1 MLLILA
7 SWLSISLNFPEKLG
21 SIDRSGMPCDV
32 ASASL
37 PQQNRILPSPEW
49 FNTLGIDPAVCLVGP
64 PSLYAVSS
72 LSSVAS
78 ASSSSS
84 SSSSSDDEVH
94 GFTLTPRS
102 RSTVF
107 LYSFCLPVVPLCP
120 PEEVLS
126 AGFFNDVSVSF
137 DEAAGFFN
145 DVSVSFDEA
154 AGFFNDVS
162 VSFDEAAGF
171 FNDVSVSFDEAAGFF
186 NDVSVSFDEA
196 AGFFND
202 VSVSFDEAAGF
213 FNDVSVSFDE
223 AAGFFNDVSVSFDEA
238 AGFFNDV
245 SVSFDEATGF
255 FNDVS
260 KPAASSND
268 TETSLKKPAASSN
281 DTETSLKKPA
291 ASSNDTETSLKKPA
305 ASSNDT
311 ETSLKKPAASSND
324 TETSLKKPAASSNDT
339 ETSLKKPGAS
349 SHETKPSPARQRR
362 DHNTS
367 SGGQRGTTGKQ
378 NEYKKTVERDLGVSV
393 KPCTSSSEEDDDDD
407 DDEADATEDRE
418 LTAYR
423 EGGPTRQTAGSI
435 PRVLNHSGDGKMRFC
450 CGKLAEATSQGM
462 PLLSM
467 DPSFSGKLSD
477 MLNHEANMKQHV
489 ASVLTQKN
497 VNSTKLDAKTQCINN
512 GKPAYIPCL
521 FLILRRRTTDKTP
534 PHHIVTRELGAW

>member
-1 MLLILA
+1 MQYYYLA
-7 SWLSISLNFPEKLG
+7 ESSNHERLDPTEEK
-21 SIDRSGMPCDV
+21 D
-32 ASASL
+32 
-37 PQQNRILPSPEW
+37 
-49 FNTLGIDPAVCLVGP
+49 
-64 PSLYAVSS
+64 
-72 LSSVAS
+72 
-78 ASSSSS
+78 
-84 SSSSSDDEVH
+84 
-94 GFTLTPRS
+94 TP
-102 RSTVF
+102 
-107 LYSFCLPVVPLCP
+107 LKKPV
-120 PEEVLS
+120 
-126 AGFFNDVSVSF
+126 
-137 DEAAGFFN
+137 
-145 DVSVSFDEA
+145 
-154 AGFFNDVS
+154 
-162 VSFDEAAGF
+162 
-171 FNDVSVSFDEAAGFF
+171 
-186 NDVSVSFDEA
+186 
-196 AGFFND
+196 
-202 VSVSFDEAAGF
+202 
-213 FNDVSVSFDE
+213 
-223 AAGFFNDVSVSFDEA
+223 
-238 AGFFNDV
+238 
-245 SVSFDEATGF
+245 
-255 FNDVS
+255 
-260 KPAASSND
+260 ASSND

-281 DTETSLKKPA
+281 DTETSLKKPV
-291 ASSNDTETSLKKPA
+291 

-393 KPCTSSSEEDDDDD
+393 RPCTSSSEEDDDDD

-512 GKPAYIPCL
+512 GKVRLFSQGDGLVSVCIRACL
-521 FLILRRRTTDKTP
+521 HMCEKRIQCCVGGCKDTRK
-534 PHHIVTRELGAW
+534 VTVVR